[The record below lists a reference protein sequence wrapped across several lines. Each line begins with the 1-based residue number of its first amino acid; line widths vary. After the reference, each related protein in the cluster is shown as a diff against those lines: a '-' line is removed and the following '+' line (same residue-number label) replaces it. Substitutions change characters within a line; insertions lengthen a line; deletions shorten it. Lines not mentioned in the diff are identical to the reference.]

1 MAKKKQ
7 EIEFV
12 SDEVV
17 IAVNPPELAPNI
29 AFVGEGE
36 PFKFFNTA
44 TGRISLPED
53 QSKPFYHEKAKIII
67 ATWPLLYKPI
77 VAKDGK

>member
-1 MAKKKQ
+1 MANKKE

-12 SDEVV
+12 EDEVV

-29 AFVGEGE
+29 AYVGEGE

-44 TGRISLPED
+44 TGRISLPGD
-53 QSKPFYHEKAKIII
+53 QSKPFYHEKAELIIN
-67 ATWPLLYKPI
+67 TWPLLYKPV
-77 VAKDGK
+77 VAKGA